1 VGHEAG
7 VTHFSIN
14 VFSFLEIRMD
24 SLTVETFR
32 MDDAQFDGNQ
42 LLAAGELLERIK
54 EFLKGLNG
62 SLPSKQEFLK
72 IVRAAYETYVAPI
85 DLPGVPNLFEPTVD
99 RLLGEVVVQAASRLY
114 DYFAG
119 E

>member
-1 VGHEAG
+1 MSSV
-7 VTHFSIN
+7 
-14 VFSFLEIRMD
+14 
-24 SLTVETFR
+24 LTVEL
-32 MDDAQFDGNQ
+32 FDLGDKDYAGNQ
-42 LLAAGELLERIK
+42 IAAAGDLMEKIR
-54 EFLKGLNG
+54 EFLKSLGG

-72 IVRAAYETYVAPI
+72 VVRQAYNDYVAPI